1 MANGKKLLYVLREL
15 VKVRSNLRSKEEYF
29 SLEQDQMY
37 MNCENRMTAVFSVT
51 AAQP

>member
-1 MANGKKLLYVLREL
+1 MKKILYKLREL

-29 SLEQDQMY
+29 SLKQDQMY
-37 MNCENRMTAVFSVT
+37 VNRENRMATASSVT